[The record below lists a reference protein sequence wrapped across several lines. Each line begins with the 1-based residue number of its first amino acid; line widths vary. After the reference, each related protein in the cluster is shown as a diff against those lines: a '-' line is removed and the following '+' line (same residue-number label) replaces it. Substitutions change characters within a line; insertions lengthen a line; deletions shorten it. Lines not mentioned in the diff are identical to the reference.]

1 MAHSDTK
8 TMAVAFAVALASC
21 TALASGSS
29 PNHKTDGTNV
39 WIGAASGGS
48 MKDLSNWKAVVGGV
62 EYTDATSVSNL
73 MMKHV
78 TLDIRSLAHGAV
90 LTNDI
95 NFGNTYNERSSTGY
109 TMIAGIVYD
118 GQDGDEV
125 SFVKADGCKGLFFTA
140 PSYLDILGGTVVWN
154 GDGGENYPYKK
165 PVKRGAGVFRF
176 ASAAGFWESDGTV
189 QLGTLAFTNNVS
201 THNFVWRVDDGATLK
216 VEAGT
221 SGSRFGSL
229 YTSSSAHSA
238 ARLEIDPGAT
248 CEIVGGW
255 NTVRAERQKFY
266 GTLAGEGTFS
276 VNCGAVQEFLKSDHA
291 GAMPFTGLLSPWI
304 GDIVFGT
311 AAAPLGVDASASA
324 AIPGGGWLRF
334 HASQELASISGEGV
348 DGGIALDASQTL
360 TMGGSAATNVFAG
373 RIKGGSLVKA
383 GSSTLALTGAGGWT
397 GATAVSAGTL
407 ALGGGQYRSG
417 LVACWNFDNPD
428 EWGADSSN
436 VGQLPLALRTNPAPT
451 FRPCLVEDGVS
462 GKAMHFGDGS
472 SLSKGGMFFRANNT
486 PVAAGVFPSGNDAFT
501 FSFWMRP
508 TKGKCG
514 SGSNFIHIAPKSA
527 TSPVTNEC
535 GNTVYGLS
543 WNSGNFYFGSCK
555 YDEDNPSTSLGAFK
569 NLCFYVQH
577 GWTRAGVWN
586 DGGTSKSTDNSV
598 AYAKFSDGNYLF
610 DGKWHHVVGTYS
622 NRVIRLFVDGVKMD
636 ERVRTAN
643 INITTEPYITLGNY
657 STDTSHTYSG
667 DLDEIQWLRGAW
679 SEADVLAEYE
689 ARRPRMEKVSLPA
702 PVAHWTFDEKRET
715 GGTYYFDDVTGHGYT
730 LKAAFL
736 ATSTMTP
743 DVELQME
750 NVTYPENRG
759 GKAFWIK
766 PGKESHGWDAA
777 MGGHLELADG
787 VDMSDRFPVGSAFTV
802 SLRRWANSRTDFF
815 CFGDPDT
822 PSKNI
827 RLCDDGT
834 PPRMGARVGSDTRR
848 YFATSYLY
856 GIAATAGWVH
866 QTVTYDPSTKV
877 LCLYIDGK
885 RVGRNT
891 GVTVSI
897 DPKQV
902 SVSGNGRT
910 SNAEYAHTT
919 RFDDL
924 RIYDRALDDEQVS
937 ALAKVVRFYDGV
949 HTDDEL
955 LAEQTNVPGD
965 SDVTVAAGATLAIRP
980 GAVGTMKSV
989 SGAGTVCVEGSA
1001 WACARALDWSSF
1013 TGTVKGCGLVAVVPG
1028 TTLDLTHAASVTA
1041 DVGFADD
1048 VIELAPGQ
1056 TAALAKTPGAVRLP
1070 AKGTLRLAGATRAG
1084 AWPGKRFLIAE
1095 CAAYKGPAD
1104 TTGWA
1109 FEPAGDPGS
1118 GELRGEFKFVSG
1130 RLYLQMKGGGTLM
1143 LFR

>member
-1 MAHSDTK
+1 M
-8 TMAVAFAVALASC
+8 
-21 TALASGSS
+21 
-29 PNHKTDGTNV
+29 
-39 WIGAASGGS
+39 
-48 MKDLSNWKAVVGGV
+48 
-62 EYTDATSVSNL
+62 
-73 MMKHV
+73 
-78 TLDIRSLAHGAV
+78 
-90 LTNDI
+90 
-95 NFGNTYNERSSTGY
+95 
-109 TMIAGIVYD
+109 
-118 GQDGDEV
+118 
-125 SFVKADGCKGLFFTA
+125 
-140 PSYLDILGGTVVWN
+140 
-154 GDGGENYPYKK
+154 
-165 PVKRGAGVFRF
+165 
-176 ASAAGFWESDGTV
+176 
-189 QLGTLAFTNNVS
+189 
-201 THNFVWRVDDGATLK
+201 
-216 VEAGT
+216 
-221 SGSRFGSL
+221 
-229 YTSSSAHSA
+229 
-238 ARLEIDPGAT
+238 
-248 CEIVGGW
+248 
-255 NTVRAERQKFY
+255 
-266 GTLAGEGTFS
+266 
-276 VNCGAVQEFLKSDHA
+276 
-291 GAMPFTGLLSPWI
+291 
-304 GDIVFGT
+304 
-311 AAAPLGVDASASA
+311 
-324 AIPGGGWLRF
+324 
-334 HASQELASISGEGV
+334 
-348 DGGIALDASQTL
+348 
-360 TMGGSAATNVFAG
+360 
-373 RIKGGSLVKA
+373 
-383 GSSTLALTGAGGWT
+383 
-397 GATAVSAGTL
+397 
-407 ALGGGQYRSG
+407 
-417 LVACWNFDNPD
+417 
-428 EWGADSSN
+428 
-436 VGQLPLALRTNPAPT
+436 
-451 FRPCLVEDGVS
+451 
-462 GKAMHFGDGS
+462 
-472 SLSKGGMFFRANNT
+472 
-486 PVAAGVFPSGNDAFT
+486 
-501 FSFWMRP
+501 
-508 TKGKCG
+508 
-514 SGSNFIHIAPKSA
+514 
-527 TSPVTNEC
+527 
-535 GNTVYGLS
+535 
-543 WNSGNFYFGSCK
+543 
-555 YDEDNPSTSLGAFK
+555 
-569 NLCFYVQH
+569 
-577 GWTRAGVWN
+577 
-586 DGGTSKSTDNSV
+586 
-598 AYAKFSDGNYLF
+598 
-610 DGKWHHVVGTYS
+610 GTYS

-636 ERVRTAN
+636 ERVRTAD
-643 INITTEPYITLGNY
+643 INITTEPYINLGNY

-702 PVAHWTFDEKRET
+702 PVAHWTFDEKRES

-834 PPRMGARVGSDTRR
+834 PPRMGARAGSDTRR

-924 RIYDRALDDEQVS
+924 RIYDCALDDEQVA
-937 ALAKVVRFYDGV
+937 ALAKVVRYYDGV
-949 HTDDEL
+949 HSDNEL
-955 LAEQTNVPGD
+955 LAAQPNVPGD
-965 SDVTVAAGATLAIRP
+965 SDVTGAAGATLAIRP

-1001 WACARALDWSSF
+1001 WACARALDWSGF

-1056 TAALAKTPGAVRLP
+1056 TAALAKTSGAVRLP

>member
-1 MAHSDTK
+1 
-8 TMAVAFAVALASC
+8 MAVAFASALASC
-21 TALASGSS
+21 AALASGTY
-29 PNHKTDGTNV
+29 NYHKSDGTNV

-48 MKDLSNWKAVVGGV
+48 MKELSNWKALVGGA
-62 EYTDATSVSNL
+62 EHTDATSVSNL
-73 MMKHV
+73 FMKHV
-78 TLDIRSLAHGAV
+78 TLDIRGLAHGAV

-125 SFVKADGCKGLFFTA
+125 SFVKANGCKGLFFTA

-154 GDGGENYPYKK
+154 GDGGESYPYKK

-201 THNFVWRVDDGATLK
+201 THNYVWRVDDGATLK

-238 ARLEIDPGAT
+238 ARLEVDPGAT

-255 NTVRAERQKFY
+255 NTVMAERQKFY

-276 VNCGAVQEFLKSDHA
+276 VNCGAVQEFLKSDHV
-291 GAMPFTGLLSPWI
+291 GAIPFTGLLSPWI
-304 GDIVFGT
+304 GDIAFGT

-324 AIPGGGWLRF
+324 SIPGGGWLRF
-334 HASQELASISGEGV
+334 HADQELSSISGEGV
-348 DGGIALDASQTL
+348 DGGIALDAGQTL
-360 TMGGSAATNVFAG
+360 TVGGSAATNVFAG
-373 RIKGGSLVKA
+373 RIKGGSFVKA

-407 ALGGGQYRSG
+407 ALGGGLYRSG

-428 EWGADSSN
+428 DWGADSSN
-436 VGQLPLALRTNPAPT
+436 VGQLPVALRTNPAPT
-451 FRPCLVEDGVS
+451 FRPYL
-462 GKAMHFGDGS
+462 
-472 SLSKGGMFFRANNT
+472 NT
-486 PVAAGVFPSGNDAFT
+486 PVTAGVFPSGNDAFT

-514 SGSNFIHIAPKSA
+514 NGSNFIHTFTFSFWMRPTKGKCGNGSNFIHIGPKSA

-924 RIYDRALDDEQVS
+924 RIYDRALDDEQVA

-949 HTDDEL
+949 HSDNEL
-955 LAEQTNVPGD
+955 LAAQPNVPGD

-1001 WACARALDWSSF
+1001 WACARALDWSGF

>member
-1 MAHSDTK
+1 MK
-8 TMAVAFAVALASC
+8 QIVQVAAGIAAL
-21 TALASGSS
+21 LASGTAWASGTYN
-29 PNHKTDGTNV
+29 NHKTDGTNV

-78 TLDIRSLAHGAV
+78 TLDIRGLAHGAV

-95 NFGNTYNERSSTGY
+95 NFGNTWPERSNSGY

-154 GDGGENYPYKK
+154 GDGGESYPYKK

-201 THNFVWRVDDGATLK
+201 THNYVWRVDDGATLK

-238 ARLEIDPGAT
+238 ARLEVDPGAT

-255 NTVRAERQKFY
+255 NTVMAERQKFY
-266 GTLAGEGTFS
+266 GTLAGAGTFS
-276 VNCGAVQEFLKSDHA
+276 MNCGAVQEFLKSDHV
-291 GAMPFTGLLSPWI
+291 GAIPFTGLLSPWI
-304 GDIVFGT
+304 GDIAFGT

-324 AIPGGGWLRF
+324 SIPGGGWLRF
-334 HASQELASISGEGV
+334 HADQELSSISGEGV
-348 DGGIALDASQTL
+348 DGGIALDAGQTL
-360 TMGGSAATNVFAG
+360 TVGGSAATNVFAG

-407 ALGGGQYRSG
+407 ALGGGLYRSG

-428 EWGADSSN
+428 DWGADSSN
-436 VGQLPLALRTNPAPT
+436 VGQLPVALRTNPAPS
-451 FRPCLVEDGVS
+451 FRPYLVEDGVS
-462 GKAMHFGDGS
+462 GKALHFGDGS

-514 SGSNFIHIAPKSA
+514 NGSNFIHIAPKEA
-527 TSPVTNEC
+527 TKPVTNEC

-543 WNSGNFYFGSCK
+543 WNSGNFYFGSCQR
-555 YDEDNPSTSLGAFK
+555 DEDNPGTSLGAFK

-577 GWTRAGVWN
+577 GWTRDGVWN

-636 ERVRTAN
+636 ERVRTAD
-643 INITTEPYITLGNY
+643 INITTEPYINLGNY
-657 STDTSHTYSG
+657 STDTAHTYSG

-924 RIYDRALDDEQVS
+924 RIYDCALDDEQVA

-949 HTDDEL
+949 HSDNEL
-955 LAEQTNVPGD
+955 LAAQPNVPGD
-965 SDVTVAAGATLAIRP
+965 SDVTVASGATLAIRP

-1001 WACARALDWSSF
+1001 WACARSLDWSGF
-1013 TGTVKGCGLVAVVPG
+1013 TGTIKGCGLVAALPG
-1028 TTLDLTHAASVTA
+1028 TQLDLTHAASVTA

-1118 GELRGEFKFVSG
+1118 GELRGEFKFASG
-1130 RLYLQMKGGGTLM
+1130 RLYLQMKGGGTLL